1 MAMIPASTLMMVD
14 AEHRDRLMAANEAG
28 MRLRRIERD
37 LRNLEETLREQASGS
52 QDGYILSVADDIRR
66 ILA

>member
-1 MAMIPASTLMMVD
+1 MCHPYMPVAINPLTNRDD
-14 AEHRDRLMAANEAG
+14 A

-37 LRNLEETLREQASGS
+37 LRNLEESIREQASGS
-52 QDGYILSVADDIRR
+52 QDGYALQVADDIRR